1 MQGGTNLKYMFLFIL
16 SAAFMI
22 CMGMAGALL
31 GFFLM
36 QRRQKEQEREQA
48 VIDGYPWD
56 WTREQEQQVE
66 AAMELICDKC
76 HEPHRCSQ
84 DELDEECALCPIRDA
99 LYMMAA
105 GKEARG

>member
-1 MQGGTNLKYMFLFIL
+1 MKYLFLFIG
-16 SAAFMI
+16 SAAFVI

-31 GFFLM
+31 GFVLM
-36 QRRQKEQEREQA
+36 QRREKEQEREQA

-56 WTREQEQQVE
+56 WTREQERKVE

-76 HEPHRCSQ
+76 PEPDRCSQ

-105 GKEARG
+105 GKEAQG